1 MGNWLVSIMKVV
13 DEWSVNI
20 ITVLILNIIIRIAFN
35 FYINQYTVIMFYL
48 FYFCIDQ
55 DFKETL

>member
-48 FYFCIDQ
+48 FYFCIDRG
-55 DFKETL
+55 F